1 MGDIISLGEYKKAK
15 TIVEGL
21 GDLIPAIDNCI
32 ELLLP
37 FGKFKGASE
46 CLSVLKNHK
55 TIMEIQY
62 NNYKRILENGH
73 VKKD

>member
-1 MGDIISLGEYKKAK
+1 MADIVSLGEYKKAR
-15 TIVEGL
+15 TIVDGL
-21 GDLIPAIDNCI
+21 EELLPNIDKCI
-32 ELLLP
+32 ELLIP

-62 NNYKRILENGH
+62 NSYKRILENFNA
-73 VKKD
+73 KN